1 MALQSSG
8 QITLAEV
15 RNEFFGNT
23 GTTQFAMS
31 SLYGKGNAPA
41 SSGEIQL
48 AQDFYGTS
56 SNLAQFTITCGKR
69 TIKSTGGGNFDF
81 GLVIP
86 GASGTG
92 ASSGFGSLT
101 SAAGSNAFANRTCVK
116 VVINQDF
123 ALTNQMKLLIA
134 FNGTTNADSIWT
146 SVKVHNIQRNR
157 VNFSTTTI
165 NSTAFQ
171 YSIVLGAAN
180 TTNPLPENSSRTI
193 TFF

>member
-8 QITLAEV
+8 QIKLSEIAAE
-15 RNEFFGNT
+15 FG
-23 GTTQFAMS
+23 GSAPHALS
-31 SLYGKGNAPA
+31 EYHGEGNAP

-48 AQDFYGTS
+48 AADFYGTS
-56 SNLAQFTITCGKR
+56 SSLAQFTITCGKR
-69 TIKSTGGGNFDF
+69 TVKGGGGGIFDF

-92 ASSGFGSLT
+92 ASTGFGSIT
-101 SAAGSNAFANRTCVK
+101 SAAGSNQFANRTVAG

-123 ALTNQMKLLIA
+123 ALTNTMKLNII

-146 SVKVHNIQRNR
+146 SVTVHNITRNR

-193 TFF
+193 TFN

>member
-15 RNEFFGNT
+15 RNEFFGNQ
-23 GTTQFAMS
+23 GTSQFAMS

-56 SNLAQFTITCGKR
+56 SSLAQFTITCGKR
-69 TIKSTGGGNFDF
+69 TIKSSGGGNFDF

-92 ASSGFGSLT
+92 ASTGFGSLT
-101 SAAGSNAFANRTCVK
+101 SAAGSNQFANRTVAG

-123 ALTNQMKLLIA
+123 ALTNTMKLNII

-146 SVKVHNIQRNR
+146 SVTVHNITRNR
-157 VNFSTTTI
+157 VNFSA
-165 NSTAFQ
+165 STVNNTGYRYQ
-171 YSIVLGAAN
+171 ISLGAAN

-193 TFF
+193 TFN